1 LVAASIDDSLDS
13 SSRLVYNDFVS
24 SITGRDMDWALR
36 NVPEQLRAR
45 YFADGHW
52 TDDTFAGFL
61 EREVAAAPALPFRVW
76 SDTHPFSGTIGS
88 LYEQSL
94 RMATGLARRGVG
106 VGDVVAYQLPNW
118 AEAVSIIWAGFRIG
132 AVMVPIVHFYGASE
146 VEFILKQ
153 SGAKLLVT
161 VDRFGHVDHL
171 ENLRAI
177 QGRLPALEHVVVV
190 ASGVAGPSLPGAVAL
205 DALQSARPFT
215 GKPDIDPDRPAMVGY
230 TSGTTASPK
239 GVVHTHRSLLFET
252 RQLASL
258 DMGNGRP
265 PFVASPLAHMT
276 GLLAANLMPVY
287 RHEPIHLTD
296 RWEPGR
302 TLEIMVEAGIGLG
315 GGATIFLTSLLDHPA
330 FGPQHV
336 ALIQSVGLGGSP
348 VPAAVAE
355 RAEKLGIR
363 VARAYGSTEHPSITG
378 ATPAEPQVKRNRTDG
393 RALEGVELR
402 IVDDEG
408 QDLSAGRPGEILSR
422 GPDLFAGYTDP
433 ALTARAL
440 TRDGWYRTGDVGVLD
455 DDGYL
460 TITDRLSDV
469 IIRGG
474 LNLSAAEIEEALMRM
489 PAVAECAVVA
499 APHERFG
506 ERACGVLRIRAG
518 QQPPDLAAVQA
529 HLGAVG
535 LPKQK
540 WIEELRIVADFPRT
554 PSGKIRKFV
563 LRAEL
568 RTAPGRST
576 S

>member
-1 LVAASIDDSLDS
+1 MHWEL
-13 SSRLVYNDFVS
+13 
-24 SITGRDMDWALR
+24 RD
-36 NVPEQLRAR
+36 VPAELRAR
-45 YFADGHW
+45 YLADGHW
-52 TDDTFAGFL
+52 TGDTFAGFL
-61 EREVAAAPALPFRVW
+61 EREVGAAPALPFRVW
-76 SDTHPFSGTIGS
+76 SDTHPFSGTIGG

-94 RMATGLARRGVG
+94 RMATGLARRGIG

-118 AEAVSIIWAGFRIG
+118 AEAVSVIWAGFRLG
-132 AVMVPIVHFYGASE
+132 AVMVPIVHFYGAGE

-171 ENLRAI
+171 ENLR
-177 QGRLPALEHVVVV
+177 GFRDRLPALEHVVVV
-190 ASGVAGPSLPGAVAL
+190 ASGAPGAALPGAVAL
-205 DALQSARPFT
+205 GALLDAPPIT
-215 GKPDIDPDRPAMVGY
+215 GRPDIDPDRPAMVGY

-258 DMGNGRP
+258 DMGAGRP

-276 GLLAANLMPVY
+276 GLLAANLMPVF

-296 RWEPGR
+296 RWDPGR
-302 TLEIMVEAGIGLG
+302 ALEIMLEAGIGLG

-330 FGPQHV
+330 FGPRHV
-336 ALIQSVGLGGSP
+336 ELIQSVGLGGSP

-355 RAEKLGIR
+355 RAEALGIK

-378 ATPAEPQVKRNRTDG
+378 ATPEAPQAKRNRTDG
-393 RALEGVELR
+393 RALEGVEVR
-402 IVDDEG
+402 IADEEGRDVPAG
-408 QDLSAGRPGEILSR
+408 QPGEILSR

-440 TRDGWYRTGDVGVLD
+440 TADGWYRTGDVGVLD
-455 DDGYL
+455 ADGYL

-489 PAVAECAVVA
+489 PVVAECAVVA

-506 ERACGVLRIRAG
+506 ERACGVLRLRPGANA
-518 QQPPDLAAVQA
+518 PDLAAVQA
-529 HLGAVG
+529 HLGAAG

-540 WIEELRIVADFPRT
+540 WIEELRIVGDFPRT

-568 RTAPGRST
+568 RGPSASAAEAGAKRG
-576 S
+576 

>member
-1 LVAASIDDSLDS
+1 
-13 SSRLVYNDFVS
+13 
-24 SITGRDMDWALR
+24 MDWQLR
-36 NVPEQLRAR
+36 NVPAELRAR
-45 YFADGHW
+45 YLAEGHW
-52 TDDTFAGFL
+52 TDDSFARFL
-61 EREVAAAPALPFRVW
+61 SREVEAAPALPFRVW
-76 SDTHPFSGTIGS
+76 SDTHPFSGTIGG

-94 RMATGLARRGVG
+94 RMATGLVRRGIG

-118 AEAVSIIWAGFRIG
+118 AEAVSIIWAGFGIG

-146 VEFILKQ
+146 VEFILRQ

-171 ENLRAI
+171 ENLR
-177 QGRLPALEHVVVV
+177 GMRDRLPALEHVVVV
-190 ASGVAGPSLPGAVAL
+190 ASGTRGAELAGAVSLEALL
-205 DALQSARPFT
+205 DAPPFT
-215 GKPDIDPDRPAMVGY
+215 ATPDVDPDRPVMVGY

-252 RQLASL
+252 RQLASINA
-258 DMGNGRP
+258 GSGRP

-276 GLLAANLMPVY
+276 GFLAANLLPLF

-296 RWEPGR
+296 RWDPGR
-302 TLEIMVEAGIGLG
+302 ALAIMVEADISLG
-315 GGATIFLTSLLDHPA
+315 GGATIFLTSLLDHPS
-330 FGPQHV
+330 FGPRHV
-336 ALIQSVGLGGSP
+336 ELIQSVGLGGSP

-355 RAEKLGIR
+355 RAEALGIK

-378 ATPAEPQVKRNRTDG
+378 ATPDEPQAKRNRTDG
-393 RALEGVELR
+393 HALDAVEIR
-402 IVDDEG
+402 IVDEAG
-408 QDLSAGRPGEILSR
+408 RDLPAGRPGEILSR

-433 ALTARAL
+433 ALTARVM

-455 DDGYL
+455 EDGYL

-489 PAVAECAVVA
+489 PALAECAVVA
-499 APHERFG
+499 IPDERLG
-506 ERACGVLRIRAG
+506 ERACGVLRIRPGAK
-518 QQPPDLAAVQA
+518 PPDLAAVQA
-529 HLGAVG
+529 HLRAVG

-540 WIEELRIVADFPRT
+540 WVEELRVVDDFPRT

-563 LRAEL
+563 IRAEL
-568 RTAPGRST
+568 RAHIASV
-576 S
+576 

>member
-1 LVAASIDDSLDS
+1 MTTNWKL
-13 SSRLVYNDFVS
+13 
-24 SITGRDMDWALR
+24 RD
-36 NVPEQLRAR
+36 VPADLRAR
-45 YFADGHW
+45 YLADRHW
-52 TDDTFAGFL
+52 ADDTFADFIA
-61 EREVAAAPALPFRVW
+61 REVATAPRLPFRVW
-76 SDTHPFSGTIGS
+76 SDTHPFSGTTGG
-88 LYEQSL
+88 LYAQSL
-94 RMATGLARRGVG
+94 RIATGLAQRGIG

-118 AEAVSIIWAGFRIG
+118 AEAVSIIWAGFRLG

-153 SGAKLLVT
+153 SGARLLVT
-161 VDRFGHVDHL
+161 VDRFGHVDHA
-171 ENLRAI
+171 ENLCAI

-190 ASGVAGPSLPGAVAL
+190 PSGTPGAALAGAVAL
-205 DALQSARPFT
+205 EALLEAPPFS

-252 RQLASL
+252 RQLAAINAGS
-258 DMGNGRP
+258 GRP

-276 GLLAANLMPVY
+276 GFLAANLMPVY

-296 RWEPGR
+296 RWDPGR
-302 TLEIMVEAGIGLG
+302 ALEIMVEADIALG
-315 GGATIFLTSLLDHPA
+315 GGATIFLTSLLDHPS
-330 FGPQHV
+330 FGRRH
-336 ALIQSVGLGGSP
+336 AELIQSVGLGGSP

-355 RAEKLGIR
+355 RAERLGIKI
-363 VARAYGSTEHPSITG
+363 VRAYGSTEHPSITG
-378 ATPAEPQVKRNRTDG
+378 ARPDEPQAKRNRTDG
-393 RALEGVELR
+393 RALEAVEIR
-402 IVDDEG
+402 IVDAEERDLPAG
-408 QDLSAGRPGEILSR
+408 QPGEIWSR

-433 ALTARAL
+433 ALTARVM

-455 DDGYL
+455 ADGWL

-506 ERACGVLRIRAG
+506 ERACGVLRVRPG

-540 WIEELRIVADFPRT
+540 WIEELRIVGDFPRT
-554 PSGKIRKFV
+554 PSGKIRKFL

-568 RTAPGRST
+568 RNPS
-576 S
+576 

>member
-1 LVAASIDDSLDS
+1 
-13 SSRLVYNDFVS
+13 
-24 SITGRDMDWALR
+24 MDW
-36 NVPEQLRAR
+36 QLRDVPAQLRSR

-52 TDDTFAGFL
+52 TDDTFAGFI
-61 EREVAAAPALPFRVW
+61 EREVAAAPQLPFHVW
-76 SDTHPFSGTIGS
+76 SEAHPYAGTTGG
-88 LYEQSL
+88 LYEQAL
-94 RMATGLARRGVG
+94 RIAGGLARRGIG

-146 VEFILKQ
+146 VEFILAQ

-177 QGRLPALEHVVVV
+177 RARLPALEHVVVV
-190 ASGVAGPSLPGAVAL
+190 ASGTAGAALPGTVPL
-205 DALQSARPFT
+205 DALLDAPPFT
-215 GKPDIDPDRPAMVGY
+215 GKPDIDPERPAMVGY
-230 TSGTTASPK
+230 TSGTTSSPK

-252 RQLASL
+252 RQLASINA
-258 DMGNGRP
+258 GGGRP

-276 GLLAANLMPVY
+276 GFLAANLMPIY
-287 RHEPIHLTD
+287 RHDPIHLTD
-296 RWEPGR
+296 RWDPGR
-302 TLEIMVEAGIGLG
+302 ALEIMAEADISLG
-315 GGATIFLTSLLDHPA
+315 GGATIFLTSLLDHPSFSPRHA
-330 FGPQHV
+330 E
-336 ALIQSVGLGGSP
+336 LMRSVGLGGSP

-355 RAEKLGIR
+355 RAERLGIK
-363 VARAYGSTEHPSITG
+363 VTRAYGSTEHPSITG
-378 ATPAEPQVKRNRTDG
+378 ATQDAPQAKRNRTDG
-393 RALEGVELR
+393 RALEGVEMR
-402 IVDDEG
+402 IVDEEG
-408 QDLSAGRPGEILSR
+408 RDLPAGQPGEIWSR

-433 ALTARAL
+433 ELTAKVL

-455 DDGYL
+455 GDGYL

-474 LNLSAAEIEEALMRM
+474 LNLSAAEIEESLMRM

-506 ERACGVLRIRAG
+506 ERACGVLRIRPGASA
-518 QQPPDLAAVQA
+518 PDLAAVQA

-540 WIEELRIVADFPRT
+540 WIEELRIVPDFPRT

-563 LRAEL
+563 IRAEL
-568 RTAPGRST
+568 RKSQPLPS
-576 S
+576 